1 MLQYAFGNCRPF
13 ASYEIPVDETTG
25 LPIPEECNKRNF
37 LQLYTT
43 PEVASAFE
51 HFWQNTNGLQDK
63 FMDFW
68 KVVATK
74 FANNSNVLGYDI
86 FNEPFTA
93 NTYKDSSLFYDQ
105 NKFDRTVLHQF
116 YMRAHE
122 VIRTVDPDHFIFFEP
137 AQFPDTIPLFGG
149 LIEKI
154 GFESMPQNSALDE
167 HIYCCLLE
175 PGICDNG
182 DIPADRIDACK
193 VFDSRKMKARRSDA
207 DRLKVPM
214 MISEWGA
221 CSGSQEC
228 YKYMV
233 NTQDIMDEYAASHIY
248 WQMKGFGDFT
258 TVSTYVQG
266 IYDDQGKVQP
276 LKEKALSRTY
286 VQSYQGIPK
295 GTFFDN
301 ESGDFSA
308 RFIPFDN
315 EEKVSSNI
323 LYLHKDL
330 FYSNDFYFSATQLKN
345 DMPIKFEL
353 VPLRNNLLKVN
364 LFDYLPNEEVMI
376 TLTPKLVQ
384 LRGEMLNPDYS
395 VYYDIVTKH
404 DTQEDI

>member
-137 AQFPDTIPLFGG
+137 A
-149 LIEKI
+149 
-154 GFESMPQNSALDE
+154 
-167 HIYCCLLE
+167 
-175 PGICDNG
+175 
-182 DIPADRIDACK
+182 
-193 VFDSRKMKARRSDA
+193 
-207 DRLKVPM
+207 
-214 MISEWGA
+214 
-221 CSGSQEC
+221 
-228 YKYMV
+228 
-233 NTQDIMDEYAASHIY
+233 
-248 WQMKGFGDFT
+248 
-258 TVSTYVQG
+258 
-266 IYDDQGKVQP
+266 
-276 LKEKALSRTY
+276 
-286 VQSYQGIPK
+286 
-295 GTFFDN
+295 
-301 ESGDFSA
+301 
-308 RFIPFDN
+308 
-315 EEKVSSNI
+315 
-323 LYLHKDL
+323 
-330 FYSNDFYFSATQLKN
+330 
-345 DMPIKFEL
+345 
-353 VPLRNNLLKVN
+353 
-364 LFDYLPNEEVMI
+364 
-376 TLTPKLVQ
+376 
-384 LRGEMLNPDYS
+384 
-395 VYYDIVTKH
+395 
-404 DTQEDI
+404 